1 MPVAKDHTNLAAVAP
16 LTPRMIHS
24 LEMVVPRTE
33 LLETL
38 ARLSIPF
45 PAKMPDIT
53 EDDAFP
59 TDITR
64 VQPRELRALQSYWA
78 AQFARVNA
86 LLGITRGEKK
96 AQERRLDRAKKRLFR
111 IFAPERSSKIYVD
124 AIHGKV
130 QASKRIATMERE
142 LDNLIMLEEA
152 LDALT
157 KDFQMYVSALDRES
171 MWRMAEMRI
180 ASGRGGGV

>member
-1 MPVAKDHTNLAAVAP
+1 MAAVAP
-16 LTPRMIHS
+16 LNPRMIQS

-38 ARLSIPF
+38 ARLNIPF
-45 PAKMPDIT
+45 PARMPDIT
-53 EDDAFP
+53 QDDAFP

-64 VQPRELRALQSYWA
+64 IQPRELRALQSYWA

-86 LLGITRGEKK
+86 LLGITRGERK
-96 AQERRLDRAKKRLFR
+96 AQERKTDRAKKRLFR

-130 QASKRIATMERE
+130 LASKRISNMERE
-142 LDNLIMLEEA
+142 LDNLLRLEDA

-157 KDFQMYVSALDRES
+157 KDFQMYVNALDRES

-180 ASGRGGGV
+180 ASGRGGGT

>member
-1 MPVAKDHTNLAAVAP
+1 MATKTKDHTNLAAVAP
-16 LTPRMIHS
+16 LTPAMIQH

-38 ARLSIPF
+38 ARLQIPF
-45 PAKMPDIT
+45 PARLPDIK

-59 TDITR
+59 TDITS
-64 VQPRELRALQSYWA
+64 VQPRELRALQSFWA
-78 AQFARVNA
+78 AQFARTNA
-86 LLGITRGEKK
+86 LLGICRGERK
-96 AQERRLDRAKKRLFR
+96 AQERKLDRAKKRLFR
-111 IFAPERSSKIYVD
+111 IYAPERSSKIYVD

-130 QASKRIATMERE
+130 AASRRITDMEIE
-142 LDNLIMLEEA
+142 LDNLIRMEEA

-157 KDFQMYVSALDRES
+157 KDFNMYVTALDRES

-180 ASGRGGGV
+180 STRTPT

>member
-1 MPVAKDHTNLAAVAP
+1 
-16 LTPRMIHS
+16 MIQS
-24 LEMVVPRTE
+24 LEMVVPRKE
-33 LLETL
+33 ILETL
-38 ARLSIPF
+38 ARLNIPF

-53 EDDAFP
+53 QDDAFP
-59 TDITR
+59 TDITMI
-64 VQPRELRALQSYWA
+64 QPRELRALQSYWA

-96 AQERRLDRAKKRLFR
+96 AQERKLDRAKKRLFR

-130 QASKRIATMERE
+130 QASKRIADMERE
-142 LDNLIMLEEA
+142 LDTLIVLEEA

-157 KDFQMYVSALDRES
+157 KDFQMYVNALDRES

-180 ASGRGGGV
+180 SQGRGGGT

>member
-1 MPVAKDHTNLAAVAP
+1 MRSKDHSNMAAVAP
-16 LTPRMIHS
+16 LTPSMIRS

-33 LLETL
+33 LLDTL

-45 PAKMPDIT
+45 PAQMPDIT
-53 EDDAFP
+53 SENAFP
-59 TDITR
+59 TDITM

-78 AQFARVNA
+78 AQFARINA
-86 LLGITRGEKK
+86 LLGIARGEKK
-96 AQERRLDRAKKRLFR
+96 ASERRLDRAKKRLFR

-130 QASKRIATMERE
+130 QASKRIANMERE
-142 LDNLIMLEEA
+142 LDNLIILEEA

-157 KDFQMYVSALDRES
+157 KDFQMYVNALDRES

-180 ASGRGGGV
+180 SSGRGGGT